1 MPKSLESDVQVLDFG
16 EVPVALRVTKE
27 ILVKNVG
34 NREEKMKLQSL
45 SPFGGFSVLN
55 AMRTIKPGETRAI
68 VVQFEPLAQQI
79 YEERIVLFS
88 DFTTVSVNMKGIGV
102 RPEVHLDPEEG
113 LISFGNVLINENV
126 EKTFKIENIS
136 SFPVKFEL
144 KSEASGVGNKKKT
157 VPFMLVPST
166 ATI

>member
-68 VVQFEPLAQQI
+68 VVQFEPLA
-79 YEERIVLFS
+79 
-88 DFTTVSVNMKGIGV
+88 
-102 RPEVHLDPEEG
+102 
-113 LISFGNVLINENV
+113 
-126 EKTFKIENIS
+126 
-136 SFPVKFEL
+136 
-144 KSEASGVGNKKKT
+144 
-157 VPFMLVPST
+157 
-166 ATI
+166 

>member
-1 MPKSLESDVQVLDFG
+1 VPKSLESDVQVLDFG

-68 VVQFEPLAQQI
+68 VVQFEPLA
-79 YEERIVLFS
+79 
-88 DFTTVSVNMKGIGV
+88 
-102 RPEVHLDPEEG
+102 
-113 LISFGNVLINENV
+113 
-126 EKTFKIENIS
+126 
-136 SFPVKFEL
+136 
-144 KSEASGVGNKKKT
+144 
-157 VPFMLVPST
+157 
-166 ATI
+166 

>member
-1 MPKSLESDVQVLDFG
+1 M
-16 EVPVALRVTKE
+16 
-27 ILVKNVG
+27 
-34 NREEKMKLQSL
+34 
-45 SPFGGFSVLN
+45 LN

-88 DFTTVSVNMKGIGV
+88 DFTTVSINMKGIGV
-102 RPEVHLDPEEG
+102 RPEVNLDPEEG
-113 LISFGNVLINENV
+113 LISFGNVLVGETL

-144 KSEASGVGNKKKT
+144 KSEAAGVGNKKKT
-157 VPFMLVPST
+157 VPYMLIPST
-166 ATI
+166 ATIQAKETYTVKILFQPDHASANFFDVLLIDIPN